1 MSNFS
6 EWLNQ
11 QAIDIGGVE
20 ELKNRLPKV
29 KPANLAKWLVGLA
42 DPSFSGQLQLSE
54 ALGVS
59 IQEIRIKLGLPYTEF
74 GEWLAKRIIARG
86 NFADF
91 PRKVEII
98 EKSTL
103 DKWLNQGVLPSKW
116 KEAESAK
123 KIRDALIE
131 WGDPTEPKSLL
142 REVNQILARSRKAK
156 SDART
161 QAKWDSSSS
170 KIAIPCNLGN
180 IA

>member
-11 QAIDIGGVE
+11 QAIDIGGVD
-20 ELKNRLPKV
+20 ELKARLPKV
-29 KPANLAKWLVGLA
+29 KDGNLAKWLCGLA

-59 IQEIRIKLGLPYTEF
+59 IEEIRAKLDLPYTEF
-74 GEWLAKRIIARG
+74 GEWLAKKIIAYG
-86 NFADF
+86 KFADF

-116 KEAESAK
+116 KEADSAK
-123 KIRDALIE
+123 TIRDALII
-131 WGDPTEPKSLL
+131 WGDPTEPKALL
-142 REVNQILARSRKAK
+142 REVNQVLARSRKAK
-156 SDART
+156 SDAKT
-161 QAKWDSSSS
+161 QAKWDSSNT
-170 KIAIPCNLGN
+170 KIAIPCNLSK